1 MALHL
6 TKVAFGISSIDELL
20 ARWEARR
27 ASGAFALTTRYLPKR
42 HEEIAGLGSMF
53 WIVKHQLVA
62 RSAILG
68 FGEAEQGRTAIFLH
82 PEPTLVRARPK
93 RAHQGWRYLE
103 GEDAPADLG
112 GTADGLED
120 LPSALA
126 GELAGLGLI

>member
-6 TKVAFGISSIDELL
+6 TKVAFGVSSIEELL
-20 ARWEARR
+20 ARWESRR
-27 ASGAFALTTRYLPKR
+27 AAGGFAMTTRYLPKR
-42 HEEIAGLGSMF
+42 HAEIAGQGSLF

-62 RSAILG
+62 RSPILG
-68 FGEAEQGRTAIFLH
+68 FGEAEQGRTGILLD
-82 PEPTLVRARPK
+82 PQPVLVRARPK

-103 GEDAPADLG
+103 GTDAPADLG
-112 GTADGLED
+112 GAADGLED